1 MKYIILDME
10 WDGAYY
16 PKISRFINQ
25 IIQIGAVKLNE
36 NFEIEDTFE
45 KTVRSSF
52 SKKVSG
58 RFTSLTG
65 ITTADMLSGIPLEK
79 AVREYNAWAGNNT
92 VTMTWSNSDL
102 FSIIE
107 NEKNLMKDA
116 RFHIERYLDLQS
128 YIQNEMRILGFEFN
142 SQIALGKAAE
152 MLGITTE
159 EYDLH
164 TAKDDSLVCAALL
177 KNHYNKERFDALIKD
192 TQNPEFY
199 KRLLYKPTY
208 IADIKSREIDRR
220 KLRFKCDVCGGNTKR
235 IGKWQYRNR
244 WFLAD
249 FSCKSCDRKFSGRV
263 SFKKLYDSIV
273 IKKKICE
280 MKQKKK
286 IGDNKN
292 DLQPVSEKM

>member
-10 WDGAYY
+10 WDGAYC

-58 RFTSLTG
+58 RFTALTG
-65 ITTADMLSGIPLEK
+65 ITTQQMLSGVPLDK
-79 AVREYNAWAGNNT
+79 AVTMYNEWAGT
-92 VTMTWSNSDL
+92 DTITMTWSNSDL

-107 NEKNLMKDA
+107 NEKNLMRGVK
-116 RFHIERYLDLQS
+116 FHIEKYVDLQS
-128 YIQNEMRILGFEFN
+128 YIQNEMRNLGFEIN
-142 SQIALGKAAE
+142 SQIALGKAAQ

-177 KNHYNKERFDALIKD
+177 KKHYNKERFDNLIKD
-192 TQNPEFY
+192 TENPEFY
-199 KRLLYKPTY
+199 KRLLFKPTY
-208 IADIKSREIDRR
+208 VNNIRSREIDRR
-220 KLRFKCDVCGGNTKR
+220 KLRFKCDVCGANAKR
-235 IGKWQYRNR
+235 IGKWQYKNH

-249 FSCKSCDRKFSGRV
+249 FSCKSCDRKFSGRI
-263 SFKKLYDSIV
+263 SFKKLYDSVV

-280 MKQKKK
+280 LKQKKK
-286 IGDNKN
+286 VGDNKN
-292 DLQPVSEKM
+292 DMQSVSEEM

>member
-10 WDGAYY
+10 WDGAYC

-45 KTVRSSF
+45 RTICSSF

-58 RFTSLTG
+58 RFTALTG
-65 ITTADMLSGIPLEK
+65 ITSDDMRAGVPLEK
-79 AVREYNAWAGNNT
+79 AVKEYNLWVGRDT

-107 NEKNLMKDA
+107 NEKNLMKGVK
-116 RFHIERYLDLQS
+116 FSIEKYLDLQS
-128 YIQNEMRILGFEFN
+128 YIQNEMRFLGFEIT

-164 TAKDDSLVCAALL
+164 TAKDDSLLCAALI
-177 KNHYNKERFDALIKD
+177 KKHYNKERFNELIKD

-199 KRLLYKPTY
+199 KRLLFKPTY
-208 IADIKSREIDRR
+208 IADIRSREIDRR
-220 KLRFKCDVCGGNTKR
+220 KLRFKCDVCGSNTKR
-235 IGKWQYRNR
+235 IGKWQYRNH

-273 IKKKICE
+273 IKRKICE
-280 MKQKKK
+280 IKEKKK
-286 IGDNKN
+286 VGEESN
-292 DLQPVSEKM
+292 DLQSVPTEM